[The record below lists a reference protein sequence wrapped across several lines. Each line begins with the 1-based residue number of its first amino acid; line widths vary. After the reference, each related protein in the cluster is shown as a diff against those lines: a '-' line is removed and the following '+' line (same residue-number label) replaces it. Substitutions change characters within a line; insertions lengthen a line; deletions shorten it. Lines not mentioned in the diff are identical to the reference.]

1 MHYFSGFGDV
11 NLLIL
16 ITSPGISLG
25 IISTFWRRKLRHRN
39 LPKVIQQ
46 YDFRAHVLNFYAEMS
61 ECSNFL
67 EEGLEE
73 GEIKYNQEADGTIGQ
88 NLDVKKCWVLCAYVT
103 STSLICCE
111 LFKGGDTEITDSFQ
125 NVAHVRSH
133 RHQPQN

>member
-1 MHYFSGFGDV
+1 MHYFSCSRDV

-16 ITSPGISLG
+16 ITTPGISFG

-46 YDFRAHVLNFYAEMS
+46 YDFRAHVLNFYADMS

-88 NLDVKKCWVLCAYVT
+88 NLHVKKCWVLCAYVT
-103 STSLICCE
+103 STSLICCG
-111 LFKGGDTEITDSFQ
+111 LFIGGDTEITDSFQ
-125 NVAHVRSH
+125 NGARVPSH